1 MRGLVVENDV
11 EQRAMDLQSA
21 VVMDETRL
29 PEPVHE
35 KASTTPSRPELE
47 GVPDSPVSTE
57 SLTGRSE
64 WAGSYFSAPTRR
76 RSLCGSVRGWPVLSS
91 HFSPGL
97 APQVGQRTARACFRL
112 AVIAPSCSVARQ
124 QDVQF

>member
-1 MRGLVVENDV
+1 
-11 EQRAMDLQSA
+11 MDLQSA

-76 RSLCGSVRGWPVLSS
+76 RSLCGSVRGWPVL
-91 HFSPGL
+91 
-97 APQVGQRTARACFRL
+97 
-112 AVIAPSCSVARQ
+112 
-124 QDVQF
+124 